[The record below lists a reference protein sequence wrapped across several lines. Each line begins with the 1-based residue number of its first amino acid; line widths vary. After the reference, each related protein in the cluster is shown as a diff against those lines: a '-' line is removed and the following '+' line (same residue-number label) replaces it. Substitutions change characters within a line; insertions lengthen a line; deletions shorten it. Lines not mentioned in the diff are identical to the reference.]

1 MINMKAKNVVF
12 VSLTVTVMVR
22 VFVSSNNWPYY

>member
-22 VFVSSNNWPYY
+22 VLASLNNWPYY